1 MNGLVVA
8 VVPGLCFGAGGGLR
22 FRGGGGGLR
31 FRGGGGGGGL
41 FLGGGLGLLFG
52 GGGGLRFGGGGLR
65 FGGGGGLSFGV
76 GGGGGLCFWVEVA
89 CAFQAVA
96 LLSYVLPPNGSN
108 SCSREFAAS
117 KGGRR
122 L

>member
-1 MNGLVVA
+1 MNGLGFGAVAAVVA
-8 VVPGLCFGAGGGLR
+8 R
-22 FRGGGGGLR
+22 FW
-31 FRGGGGGGGL
+31 
-41 FLGGGLGLLFG
+41 GGGLGLLFG

-89 CAFQAVA
+89 CAFRAVA

-117 KGGRR
+117 KGGGR